1 MDNKTLN
8 LFRYSLR
15 QVEAEIARLTEKAG
29 DYREIIKR
37 EEEAMAA
44 TETNRAKSEEF
55 HTMFEELLAAAEAAS
70 CALHELHPR
79 PHRIADVTVGRGICE
94 WKPCQALFKAI
105 VKASQEK

>member
-37 EEEAMAA
+37 G
-44 TETNRAKSEEF
+44 ETKRII
-55 HTMFEELLAAAEAAS
+55 T
-70 CALHELHPR
+70 PR
-79 PHRIADVTVGRGICE
+79 PSRAGAGGGA
-94 WKPCQALFKAI
+94 P
-105 VKASQEK
+105 

>member
-37 EEEAMAA
+37 EE
-44 TETNRAKSEEF
+44 TKRIIT
-55 HTMFEELLAAAEAAS
+55 
-70 CALHELHPR
+70 PR
-79 PHRIADVTVGRGICE
+79 PGRARVRRRRQDDDLQG
-94 WKPCQALFKAI
+94 
-105 VKASQEK
+105 